1 MISLPI
7 CIGVSGSGGVL
18 IELLADS
25 QCRLYPVTTQDAD
38 EMIESLKGTR
48 LLRGYRGGAPA
59 DVVAFR
65 DAVLRLSALIGICP
79 EIQELDVNP
88 LESLRAPAT
97 ANTVRRTPVNA

>member
-1 MISLPI
+1 
-7 CIGVSGSGGVL
+7 
-18 IELLADS
+18 
-25 QCRLYPVTTQDAD
+25 
-38 EMIESLKGTR
+38 MIESLKGTR

-88 LESLRAPAT
+88 LAVLETGVSALD
-97 ANTVRRTPVNA
+97 VRVRVGAGTQ